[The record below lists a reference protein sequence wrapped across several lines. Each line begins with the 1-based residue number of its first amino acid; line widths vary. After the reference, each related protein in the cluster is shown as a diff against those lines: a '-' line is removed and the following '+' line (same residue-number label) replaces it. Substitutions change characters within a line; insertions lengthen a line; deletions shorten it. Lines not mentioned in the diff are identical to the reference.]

1 MKFYQKILL
10 CAILLLACWIRI
22 QGVARLPDNQ
32 FTSNDAY
39 LYALQA
45 QEIAEQGKLPARDM
59 HRWLPD
65 GRDNTQ
71 LLSLYA
77 YGIAYIHKSIGW
89 IFPKLTLYHIQ
100 LYLPTICFIVGLG
113 VLCLFLLRV
122 YGVYFASIV
131 ILLLATLPGSI
142 ERSAAG
148 FGDRDAWCWMFGI
161 LVVISYLWK
170 ERMEPGW
177 RRWVATALCGFTV
190 FLGGISWQGFGFFLI
205 IIIAIEL
212 WKFCTTDTE
221 HNLTEY
227 ILWMFMFVPWLYF
240 ISPAYRSG
248 YSSSTHLAAIMLFPP
263 LTVFVLRGIRYLLLT
278 YVEQLRRYAR
288 KLAWGLTLLGITA
301 GIVYIVT
308 QASTFGETAYPFHE
322 NQFMQTIGE
331 LADPNFI
338 YWRSRY
344 GAIFVL
350 GSIGLIA
357 ASLHLWKLKG
367 MPMAI
372 SLFLFST
379 TTFFRD
385 QLNGWV
391 GEIPCNILFFV
402 SVVLTVLSFGI
413 ASFRKEKSEN
423 ELVILATLGW
433 FLLWVGLSRGAV
445 RHDFFVGM
453 PLAYGT
459 AWLLWLSPAHLIQK
473 LKDMEIV
480 YQQIQEKQVTAT
492 VATIVLI
499 LVLFWT
505 PFGGHAHGSIYAST
519 RMRPPVPGE
528 NSYSEV
534 YKWMKDTLPQE
545 SVIAAHWNYGT
556 QLNALGSMN
565 TIIGPD
571 QFINRIYLFYRHV
584 CCAQNEQ
591 EALSFL
597 KTHKVTHLL
606 VTDRDMISQSRNY
619 SSIGSDE
626 NGDRRFRTYRLTRT
640 DTPIGAPHRMQSRD
654 EECPLSFIDISH
666 LTPETLEITAKFR
679 DESDTDSDDESSTDS
694 DPAKKLDEPQE
705 KLPDATVQSIVSN
718 LTSQIFVDIENG
730 GVVLY
735 LDPEIRLQRA
745 YYIPPIGWNS
755 LTVKLFRSE
764 HSEAFVPVYPTDE
777 DANRDTKVWEIHYPP
792 DIETNEKYLTTK
804 WEQTKTNKAD
814 KQ

>member
-1 MKFYQKILL
+1 MKFYQKFLL

-22 QGVARLPDNQ
+22 QGVGRLPDNQ

-45 QEIAEQGKLPARDM
+45 QEIAEQGILPARDM
-59 HRWLPD
+59 RRWLPE
-65 GRDNTQ
+65 GRENGQ
-71 LLSLYA
+71 RLYLYA

-100 LYLPTICFIVGLG
+100 VYLPCICFIVGLG
-113 VLCLFLLRV
+113 VLCLFLVRAH
-122 YGVYFASIV
+122 GVYFAAIV

-161 LVVISYLWK
+161 LAVISYLWK

-177 RRWVATALCGFTV
+177 RRWIATTLGGATA
-190 FLGGISWQGFGFFLI
+190 FLGGMSWEGFGFFLI

-221 HNLTEY
+221 DRLIEY
-227 ILWMFMFVPWLYF
+227 VLWMLMFVPWLYI

-248 YSSSTHLAAIMLFPP
+248 YSSNTHLAAIMLFPP
-263 LTVFVLRGIRYLLLT
+263 LAVLILRGIRYLLLT
-278 YVEQLRRYAR
+278 YVEQLRLNAR
-288 KLAWGLTLLGITA
+288 KLAWGLTLLSITA
-301 GIVYIVT
+301 GIVYIIT
-308 QASTFGETAYPFHE
+308 QANTFEETAYPFHE
-322 NQFMQTIGE
+322 NQFMKTISE
-331 LADPNFI
+331 MADPDFR
-338 YWRSRY
+338 YWWNRH

-350 GSIGLIA
+350 GSVGLIA
-357 ASLHLWKLKG
+357 ASLHSWKLKG
-367 MPMAI
+367 IPMAV
-372 SLFLFST
+372 SLALFAA

-385 QLNGWV
+385 YLNEWV
-391 GEIPCNILFFV
+391 GESTCNILFSV
-402 SVVLTVLSFGI
+402 SLVLSVLSFGI

-445 RHDFFVGM
+445 RHDFLVGM

-459 AWLLWLSPAHLIQK
+459 AWFLWLSPAHLIQK

-480 YQQIQEKQVTAT
+480 YQRTRDQVVTTT

-499 LVLFWT
+499 LVLFY
-505 PFGGHAHGSIYAST
+505 PPLGGHAHMSVQTA
-519 RMRPPVPGE
+519 RMRSPVPGE
-528 NSYSEV
+528 NSRAET

-545 SVIAAHWNYGT
+545 SIVAAHWNFGI
-556 QLNALGSMN
+556 QLNVLGN
-565 TIIGPD
+565 VGTIIDPD
-571 QFINRIYLFYRHV
+571 QFIKRISLFYRHV
-584 CCAQNEQ
+584 FCAQDEQ

-597 KTHKVTHLL
+597 KTYKVTHLML
-606 VTDRDMISQSRNY
+606 MDQDMISRSRSY

-626 NGDRRFRTYRLTRT
+626 NGDRKFRTYRLTRT
-640 DTPIGAPHRMQSRD
+640 ETPIGTPYRMQSRN
-654 EECPLSFIDISH
+654 EECLLSFIDISRP
-666 LTPETLEITAKFR
+666 TSETLAITAKFR
-679 DESDTDSDDESSTDS
+679 SESNTDESDERQGKT
-694 DPAKKLDEPQE
+694 
-705 KLPDATVQSIVSN
+705 PDANVQNVVSH
-718 LTSQIFVDIENG
+718 LTSQVFVDIENG

-745 YYIPPIGWNS
+745 YYIPPVGWSS
-755 LTVKLFRSE
+755 LTVKLLRGE
-764 HSEAFVPVYPTDE
+764 HSEAFVPVYPTNE
-777 DANRDTKVWEIHYPP
+777 NAGRDVKVWEIHYPP
-792 DIETNEKYLTTK
+792 NIEANEEYRTEK
-804 WEQTKTNKAD
+804 WEETKTNKLN

>member
-22 QGVARLPDNQ
+22 QGVGRLPDNQ

-45 QEIAEQGKLPARDM
+45 QEIAEHGILPERDM
-59 HRWLPD
+59 RRWLPE
-65 GRDNTQ
+65 GRENGQ
-71 LLSLYA
+71 RLYLYA

-100 LYLPTICFIVGLG
+100 VYLPCICFIIGLS
-113 VLCLFLLRV
+113 VLCLFLVRV
-122 YGVYFASIV
+122 HGVYFAAIV

-161 LVVISYLWK
+161 LAVTSYLWK
-170 ERMEPGW
+170 ERLETGW
-177 RRWVATALCGFTV
+177 RRWVATALCGIFV
-190 FLGGISWQGFGFFLI
+190 SLGGMSWEGFGFFLI

-221 HNLTEY
+221 DRLIEY
-227 ILWMFMFVPWLYF
+227 VLWMLMFVPWLYI

-248 YSSSTHLAAIMLFPP
+248 YSSNTHLAAIMLFPP
-263 LTVFVLRGIRYLLLT
+263 LVVLILRGIRHLLLT

-288 KLAWGLTLLGITA
+288 KLAWGLTLLSITA
-301 GIVYIVT
+301 GIVYVVT
-308 QASTFGETAYPFHE
+308 QASTLEETAYPFHE
-322 NQFMQTIGE
+322 NQFIKTIGE
-331 LADPNFI
+331 LADPNFR
-338 YWRSRY
+338 YWWNRH

-350 GSIGLIA
+350 GSVGLITS
-357 ASLHLWKLKG
+357 SLYLWKLKG
-367 MPMAI
+367 IPIAVSL
-372 SLFLFST
+372 SLFAA

-391 GEIPCNILFFV
+391 GETPCNIIFV
-402 SVVLTVLSFGI
+402 VSLVLSVLSFGI

-433 FLLWVGLSRGAV
+433 FLLWVGLARGAV
-445 RHDFFVGM
+445 RTDFLVGM

-480 YQQIQEKQVTAT
+480 YQQISEKQVTVT
-492 VATIVLI
+492 VTTIVLI
-499 LVLFWT
+499 LVLSWT
-505 PFGGHAHGSIYAST
+505 PLGGHAHRSVQTA
-519 RMRPPVPGE
+519 RMRSPVPGE
-528 NSYSEV
+528 NSRAEA

-545 SVIAAHWNYGT
+545 SVVAAHWNFGI
-556 QLNALGSMN
+556 QMNVLGN
-565 TIIGPD
+565 VGTIIDPD
-571 QFINRIYLFYRHV
+571 QFIKRISLFYRHV
-584 CCAQNEQ
+584 FCAQDEQ
-591 EALSFL
+591 EVLSFL
-597 KTHKVTHLL
+597 KTYEVTHLML
-606 VTDRDMISQSRNY
+606 MDQDMISRSRNY

-626 NGDRRFRTYRLTRT
+626 NGDRKFRTYRLTRT
-640 DTPIGAPHRMQSRD
+640 ETPIGTPHRMQSRD
-654 EECPLSFIDISH
+654 EECLLSFIDISRP
-666 LTPETLEITAKFR
+666 TPETLAITPKFR
-679 DESDTDSDDESSTDS
+679 DESNT
-694 DPAKKLDEPQE
+694 
-705 KLPDATVQSIVSN
+705 PDATVQSVLSN
-718 LTSQIFVDIENG
+718 LTSQVFVDIENG

-755 LTVKLFRSE
+755 LTVKLLRGE
-764 HSEAFVPVYPTDE
+764 HSEAFVPVYPTNENAGIDV
-777 DANRDTKVWEIHYPP
+777 KVWEIHYPAN
-792 DIETNEKYLTTK
+792 IETNEKYRTTK
-804 WEQTKTNKAD
+804 WEETKTNKPD
-814 KQ
+814 K

>member
-22 QGVARLPDNQ
+22 QGVGRLPDNQ

-45 QEIAEQGKLPARDM
+45 QEIAEHGILPERDM
-59 HRWLPD
+59 RRWLPE
-65 GRDNTQ
+65 GRENGQ
-71 LLSLYA
+71 RLYLYA

-100 LYLPTICFIVGLG
+100 VYLPCICFIIGLS
-113 VLCLFLLRV
+113 VLCLFLVRV
-122 YGVYFASIV
+122 HGVYFAAIV

-161 LVVISYLWK
+161 LAVTSYLWK
-170 ERMEPGW
+170 ERLETGW
-177 RRWVATALCGFTV
+177 RRWVATALCGIFV
-190 FLGGISWQGFGFFLI
+190 SLGGMSWEGFGFFLI

-221 HNLTEY
+221 DRLIEY
-227 ILWMFMFVPWLYF
+227 VLWMLMFVPWLYI

-248 YSSSTHLAAIMLFPP
+248 YSSNTHLAAIMLFPP
-263 LTVFVLRGIRYLLLT
+263 LVVLILRGIRHLLLT

-288 KLAWGLTLLGITA
+288 KLAWGLTLLSITA
-301 GIVYIVT
+301 GIVYVVT
-308 QASTFGETAYPFHE
+308 QASTLEETAYPFHE
-322 NQFMQTIGE
+322 NQFIKTIGE
-331 LADPNFI
+331 LADPNFR
-338 YWRSRY
+338 YWWNRH

-350 GSIGLIA
+350 GSVGLITS
-357 ASLHLWKLKG
+357 SLYLWKLKG
-367 MPMAI
+367 IPIAVSL
-372 SLFLFST
+372 SLFAA

-391 GEIPCNILFFV
+391 GETPCNIIFV
-402 SVVLTVLSFGI
+402 VSLVLSVLSFGI

-433 FLLWVGLSRGAV
+433 FLLWVGLARGAV
-445 RHDFFVGM
+445 RTDFLVGM

-480 YQQIQEKQVTAT
+480 YQQISEKQVTVT
-492 VATIVLI
+492 VTTIVLI
-499 LVLFWT
+499 LVLSWT
-505 PFGGHAHGSIYAST
+505 PLGGHAHRSVQTA
-519 RMRPPVPGE
+519 RMRSPVPGE
-528 NSYSEV
+528 NSRAEA

-545 SVIAAHWNYGT
+545 SVVAAHWNFGI
-556 QLNALGSMN
+556 QMNVLGN
-565 TIIGPD
+565 VGTIIDPD
-571 QFINRIYLFYRHV
+571 QFIKRISLFYRHV
-584 CCAQNEQ
+584 FCAQDEQ
-591 EALSFL
+591 EVLSFL
-597 KTHKVTHLL
+597 KTYEVTHLML
-606 VTDRDMISQSRNY
+606 MDQDMISRSRNY

-626 NGDRRFRTYRLTRT
+626 NGDRKFRTYRLTRT
-640 DTPIGAPHRMQSRD
+640 ETPIGTPHRMQSRD
-654 EECPLSFIDISH
+654 EECLLSFIDISRP
-666 LTPETLEITAKFR
+666 TPETLAITPKFR
-679 DESDTDSDDESSTDS
+679 DESNT
-694 DPAKKLDEPQE
+694 
-705 KLPDATVQSIVSN
+705 PDATVQSVLSN
-718 LTSQIFVDIENG
+718 LTSQVFVDIENG

-755 LTVKLFRSE
+755 LTVKLLRGE
-764 HSEAFVPVYPTDE
+764 HSEAFVSVYPTNENAGIDV
-777 DANRDTKVWEIHYPP
+777 KVWEIHYPAN
-792 DIETNEKYLTTK
+792 IETNEKYRTTK
-804 WEQTKTNKAD
+804 WEETKTNKPD
-814 KQ
+814 K

>member
-22 QGVARLPDNQ
+22 QGVGRLPDNQ

-45 QEIAEQGKLPARDM
+45 QEIAEQGILPERDM
-59 HRWLPD
+59 RRWLPE
-65 GRDNTQ
+65 GRENGQ
-71 LLSLYA
+71 RLYLYA

-89 IFPKLTLYHIQ
+89 IFPNLTLYHIQ
-100 LYLPTICFIVGLG
+100 VYLSCICFIVGLS
-113 VLCLFLLRV
+113 VLCLFLVRV
-122 YGVYFASIV
+122 HGAYFAAIV

-161 LVVISYLWK
+161 LAVISYLWK

-177 RRWVATALCGFTV
+177 RRWVATAVCGCTV
-190 FLGGISWQGFGFFLI
+190 FLGGMSWEGFGFFLI

-221 HNLTEY
+221 DRLIEY
-227 ILWMFMFVPWLYF
+227 VLWMLMFVPWLYI

-248 YSSSTHLAAIMLFPP
+248 YSSNTHLAAIMLFPP
-263 LTVFVLRGIRYLLLT
+263 LAVLILRGIRYLLLT
-278 YVEQLRRYAR
+278 YVEQLQLYAR
-288 KLAWGLTLLGITA
+288 KLAWGLTLLSITA
-301 GIVYIVT
+301 GIVYIIT
-308 QASTFGETAYPFHE
+308 QANTFEETAYPFHE
-322 NQFMQTIGE
+322 NQFMKTISE
-331 LADPNFI
+331 MADPDFR
-338 YWRSRY
+338 YWWNRH
-344 GAIFVL
+344 GAIFVF
-350 GSIGLIA
+350 GSVGLIA

-367 MPMAI
+367 IPMAVSL
-372 SLFLFST
+372 SLFAA

-385 QLNGWV
+385 YLNGWV
-391 GEIPCNILFFV
+391 GENTCNTLFFI
-402 SVVLTVLSFGI
+402 SLILTVLSFGI
-413 ASFRKEKSEN
+413 ASFQKEKSEN

-445 RHDFFVGM
+445 RHDFLVGM

-480 YQQIQEKQVTAT
+480 YQRTRDQVVTTT

-499 LVLFWT
+499 LVLFY
-505 PFGGHAHGSIYAST
+505 PPLGGHAHMSVQTA
-519 RMRPPVPGE
+519 RMRSPVPGE
-528 NSYSEV
+528 NSRAGA

-545 SVIAAHWNYGT
+545 SIIAAHWNFGI
-556 QLNALGSMN
+556 QLNVLGN
-565 TIIGPD
+565 VGTIIDPD
-571 QFINRIYLFYRHV
+571 QFIKRITLFYRHV
-584 CCAQNEQ
+584 FCAQDEK

-597 KTHKVTHLL
+597 KTYKVTHLML
-606 VTDRDMISQSRNY
+606 MDRDMISLSRNY

-626 NGDRRFRTYRLTRT
+626 NGDRKFRTHRLTRT
-640 DTPIGAPHRMQSRD
+640 ETPIGAPHRMRSQD
-654 EECPLSFIDISH
+654 KECLLSFIDISRP
-666 LTPETLEITAKFR
+666 TPETLAITANFR
-679 DESDTDSDDESSTDS
+679 EESNTDESNERQG
-694 DPAKKLDEPQE
+694 KK
-705 KLPDATVQSIVSN
+705 PDATVQKVVSN

-755 LTVKLFRSE
+755 FTVKLLRGE
-764 HSEAFVPVYPTDE
+764 HSEAFVLVYPTNENTGIDI
-777 DANRDTKVWEIHYPP
+777 KVWEIHYPP
-792 DIETNEKYLTTK
+792 NIETNEKYRTTK
-804 WEQTKTNKAD
+804 WKETKTN
-814 KQ
+814 